1 MVLSLL
7 LSTFLTV
14 FIAELG
20 YKTQLATLTISGTS
34 NKPLAVFLGSSSAL
48 VFASL
53 LGALTGGSISTF
65 LPEVVLKSIASITFF
80 IIGIRLFIN
89 SFTIEKEEKEEKENN
104 IEKSFFSIFITT
116 FTTIFIAELG
126 DKTQIATLMLSA
138 ESGKPI
144 IVFLGSS
151 LALIS
156 SSIVGVLIGKWV
168 SKKISPSKF
177 ALSTGTLMTVS
188 YTHLTLPT
196 TPYV

>member
-1 MVLSLL
+1 MNSKL
-7 LSTFLTV
+7 
-14 FIAELG
+14 E
-20 YKTQLATLTISGTS
+20 KKES
-34 NKPLAVFLGSSSAL
+34 NL
-48 VFASL
+48 
-53 LGALTGGSISTF
+53 
-65 LPEVVLKSIASITFF
+65 
-80 IIGIRLFIN
+80 
-89 SFTIEKEEKEEKENN
+89 
-104 IEKSFFSIFITT
+104 EKSFLSIFITT

-177 ALSTGTLMTVS
+177 ALLTGALMILISIFLAYETFKN
-188 YTHLTLPT
+188 YL
-196 TPYV
+196 

>member
-1 MVLSLL
+1 M
-7 LSTFLTV
+7 
-14 FIAELG
+14 
-20 YKTQLATLTISGTS
+20 K
-34 NKPLAVFLGSSSAL
+34 N
-48 VFASL
+48 
-53 LGALTGGSISTF
+53 
-65 LPEVVLKSIASITFF
+65 
-80 IIGIRLFIN
+80 N
-89 SFTIEKEEKEEKENN
+89 IEKEENA
-104 IEKSFFSIFITT
+104 IEKSFASIFITT

-177 ALSTGTLMTVS
+177 ALFTGALMILISIFLAYETFKN
-188 YTHLTLPT
+188 YL
-196 TPYV
+196 